1 LKIYPKISIITPSYN
16 QGHYIEQTILSVI
29 GQGYPNLEYIIIDG
43 GSTDN
48 TVEII
53 KKYADKIT
61 YWVSEPDKGQSDA
74 LNKGLQKC
82 TGEIFNWINS
92 DDYFEEGS
100 FFKIAQYF
108 TENPTCEMLCGYC
121 SYFDSETLQ
130 QTFFHRLEIFDTLEE
145 TLIQQKINQPASFY
159 KLSIIET
166 LGGINKDLHYCMD
179 LDLWFRYL
187 VQFGQ
192 ENILLVED
200 TFAHFRLHDESKTVQ
215 LQVKFREEEK
225 LLWHHL
231 LSTLKVKNEII
242 SFFAIDRDYS
252 KNIAWKCDKISKGR
266 IVTKVCKK
274 YFFDFY
280 RVKNFK
286 ASKFA
291 FWNQL
296 KNGELKF
303 EKPYFG
309 IFYNFYFKKK
319 QHH

>member
-1 LKIYPKISIITPSYN
+1 MITLPKISIVTPSYN
-16 QGHYIEQTILSVI
+16 QGYFIEQTILSVI

-48 TVEII
+48 TVDII
-53 KKYADKIT
+53 KKYANKIT

-92 DDYFEEGS
+92 DDYFENGS
-100 FFKIAQYF
+100 LFKIAQYF
-108 TENPTCEMLCGYC
+108 TDNEACELLCGYC

-130 QTFFHRLEIFDTLEE
+130 QKFFHRLEIFNTVEG

-159 KLSIIET
+159 KLSLIQQ
-166 LGGINKDLHYCMD
+166 LGGVNKDLHYCMD

-192 ENILLVED
+192 ENILLIDD

-225 LLWHHL
+225 LVWYHL
-231 LSTLKVKNEII
+231 LSSLKVTNSIT
-242 SFFAIDRDYS
+242 SFFVVDKSYN
-252 KNIAWKCDKISKGR
+252 KNIVWKCNKISKR
-266 IVTKVCKK
+266 RMVTKVCKK

-280 RVKNFK
+280 RVKNFE

-296 KNGELKF
+296 KNGKLRF

-309 IFYNFYFKKK
+309 IFYNLYFKSK
-319 QHH
+319 